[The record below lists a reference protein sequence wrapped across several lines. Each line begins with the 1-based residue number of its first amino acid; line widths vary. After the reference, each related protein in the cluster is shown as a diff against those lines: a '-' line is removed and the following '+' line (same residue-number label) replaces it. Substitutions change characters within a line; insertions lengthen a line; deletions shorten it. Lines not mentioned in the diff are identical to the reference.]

1 MHIEYL
7 EYFYKVATAKSISK
21 VAGSAHISQSALSQ
35 QISKLED
42 SLGCVLLN
50 RSNKGVELTEKGQ
63 IVYKYADSIVRT
75 YEAMIEH
82 LREDEQNIHNIK
94 IEANWSIANYSMPCV
109 MYKMKNK
116 FPKNDYQLNS
126 SGAEQIEENLINGII
141 DFGVIYGKAKNK
153 ELSSF
158 KIGVDKLVLVS
169 APRYPIGESIQV
181 QELINHPF
189 IMLNDKMYVKEMLRD
204 KLQQA
209 GCSIDKLKVLYN
221 SDSMESV
228 KESVLNEFGIGFLPY
243 VAIKKDLY
251 RKELKM
257 IQIEGFSIEYDMYLI
272 YNKKINENPVL
283 KEFNG
288 YFQKIAQ
295 KSLC

>member
-1 MHIEYL
+1 MHIEAL
-7 EYFYKVATAKSISK
+7 EYFYKVAGAKSISK
-21 VAGSAHISQSALSQ
+21 VANSAHISQSALSQ

-42 SLGCVLLN
+42 SLGCQLLN

-75 YEAMIEH
+75 YDAMIEH
-82 LREDEQNIHNIK
+82 LREEEQNIHSIK
-94 IEANWSIANYSMPCV
+94 IEANWSITNYSMPCV

-126 SGAEQIEENLINGII
+126 NEAEKIEENLVNGIS
-141 DFGVIYGKAKNK
+141 DFGVIYGKPQNK

-169 APRYPIGESIQV
+169 SPNYAIPESIQAE
-181 QELINHPF
+181 ELVNYPF
-189 IMLNDKMYVKEMLRD
+189 IMLNDKMYVKEMLKD

-209 GCSIDKLKVLYN
+209 GCSIDDLKILYN

-251 RKELKM
+251 RKELRLVN
-257 IQIEGFSIEYDMYLI
+257 IVDFSIEYDMFLI
-272 YNKKINENPVL
+272 YHKKINENPVL
-283 KEFNG
+283 KEFNK
-288 YFQKIAQ
+288 YFQNIAQ

>member
-1 MHIEYL
+1 MQIESL
-7 EYFYKVATAKSISK
+7 EYFYKVAGAKSISK
-21 VAGSAHISQSALSQ
+21 VANSAHISQSALSQ

-42 SLGCVLLN
+42 SLGCILLN

-75 YEAMIEH
+75 YEAMIDH
-82 LREDEQNIHNIK
+82 LRDEEQNIHSIK

-126 SGAEQIEENLINGII
+126 NEGRKIEENLINGIT
-141 DFGVIYGKAKNK
+141 DFGVIYGKPQDK
-153 ELSSF
+153 ELAYF
-158 KIGVDKLVLVS
+158 KIGLDKLVLVS
-169 APRYPIGESIQV
+169 SPDYPIPETV
-181 QELINHPF
+181 QAKDLVDHPF
-189 IMLNDKMYVKEMLRD
+189 IMLSDKMYVKEMLRE
-204 KLQQA
+204 KLREVDR
-209 GCSIDKLKVLYN
+209 SVDDLKILYN

-228 KESVLNEFGIGFLPY
+228 KESVLNQFGIGFLPY

-251 RKELKM
+251 RKELKL
-257 IQIEGFSIEYDMYLI
+257 IQIEDFSIEYEMYLV
-272 YNKKINENPVL
+272 YHKKINEDPVL
-283 KEFNG
+283 KEFNLF
-288 YFQKIAQ
+288 FQNIAP